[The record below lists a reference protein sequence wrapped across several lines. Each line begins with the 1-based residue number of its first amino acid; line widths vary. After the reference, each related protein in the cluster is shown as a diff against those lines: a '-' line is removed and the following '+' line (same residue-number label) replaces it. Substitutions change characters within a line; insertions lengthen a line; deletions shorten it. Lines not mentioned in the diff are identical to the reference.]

1 MIKLFRL
8 CLSLVSVSKDTFS
21 TTNSE
26 LSSSVNNRDVFATAT
41 SLLYFSNDSLSSLV
55 RRDRDIAI
63 MTLSS
68 VERARRS
75 LYFASKSF
83 NELKIRQ
90 R

>member
-1 MIKLFRL
+1 MIKFFRFR
-8 CLSLVSVSKDTFS
+8 LSLVNVFKNTLS
-21 TTNSE
+21 TMNFE
-26 LSSSVNNRDVFATAT
+26 LSSSVNNRNVLVVAT
-41 SLLYFSNDSLSSLV
+41 SLLYFNNDSLSSFV